1 MNQII
6 GAALLAVGAVLLV
19 FAYQASNAPL
29 DQVVNTITGHYTQQT
44 VWYFV
49 LGVASV
55 VVGGLLVMR
64 GGRR

>member
-55 VVGGLLVMR
+55 VIGGLLVLR
-64 GGRR
+64 GSRR